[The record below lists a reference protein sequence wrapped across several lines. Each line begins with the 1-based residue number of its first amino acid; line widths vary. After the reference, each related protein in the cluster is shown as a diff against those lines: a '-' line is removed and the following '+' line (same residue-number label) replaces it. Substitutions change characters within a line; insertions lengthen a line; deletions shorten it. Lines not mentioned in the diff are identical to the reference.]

1 MSSAYFTQIYR
12 GEVSRDYG
20 DVIKNFAERKIN
32 TVGKTDNLAAINK
45 EMEVLSPTQE
55 EIEQLLAKSR
65 AQPDKAYTP
74 EEAEKAKRFIQD
86 LNLECPV
93 VRKDIFDFKASLHND
108 IMQQTDKFSLDISNN
123 NVLKNQAYQV
133 FEASKNKI
141 TYEDYIVLLE
151 LKKQIETKEQADM
164 ILEEENGIF
173 E

>member
-1 MSSAYFTQIYR
+1 MSIPFFSQIYR
-12 GEVSRDYG
+12 GEVSKDYG
-20 DVIKNFAERKIN
+20 DVIKNFAEKNIN
-32 TVGKTDNLAAINK
+32 SFKPEKQNPNITSEAD
-45 EMEVLSPTQE
+45 VLSPTQE

-65 AQPDKAYTP
+65 AQPDKAYTQ
-74 EEAEKAKRFIQD
+74 EEAAMAKKFIDD
-86 LNLECPV
+86 LKIECPI
-93 VRKDIFDFKASLHND
+93 VRKDIFDFKSSLHND

-123 NVLKNQAYQV
+123 VTLKNYAYEV
-133 FEASKNKI
+133 FETSKNKI